1 MAEEGVDRERVP
13 LEPVEH
19 RCLALHATASVI
31 PFRTGNLS
39 VRQLHAARH
48 GAPAPDPR
56 EERELLPHWRALG
69 FDAVED
75 YVAWQVVE
83 PRPGEW
89 DFALHRGHAQAAA
102 RAGLQYVVYP
112 WVHALPPWWRA
123 GPECVLARCVEHQRE
138 GALPSLWAESTW
150 RAAERLWRAL
160 AAALRDEIRG
170 VAIAFPADY
179 GEVACGSGVADWILG
194 QHEHQHAGLWC
205 DEAPARAAWLEAARA
220 RHGTPENLGAAW
232 ALPADEAWE
241 RAPLPAHDA
250 TLAHRAD
257 FARFLRGGVQDGTRR
272 LLALA
277 RELFPD
283 VPREIK
289 LGHCSEALELG
300 SDWHALVDLAA
311 RHGAG
316 VRFTGAAQGELF
328 TRRVASLCRAHGAPL
343 LTEAP
348 REIPVWL
355 LHERAFTDVAA
366 GARDVFEFPEQLV
379 AARAGF
385 EAVRPALGQTPLR
398 PQVGCLY
405 ATTDLPLQPGH
416 GAPEALLHAWP
427 ALRRVCDLDPLD
439 ERQIARGALAGLA
452 GLLWLD
458 GEHAPRAA
466 LAALAEWLHAGGTL
480 IASAPQAPRL
490 LDEAG
495 APCAP
500 ADDEAARLA
509 ALLAPAGPL
518 DFDAALPDDP
528 VVVHPGD
535 GAARLLLGPGW
546 HGRED
551 GRWAFPALTAAALP
565 GDGRGPAPL
574 DYWTESEAEPPL
586 PCRWTS
592 ARSELLVPVPPAARL
607 RPQDFELVLELCVPP
622 AAPSTPLR
630 LQLDGAALEEV
641 VERGAQRVTRALPAA
656 PRGDLVVLR
665 LEAPAHRPDRD
676 WGSADRRELGVLVR
690 SVAIAPRGGGREA
703 GLAALLDGQHA
714 LRARGAVA
722 RVGRGAVLRGDGTPL
737 AALGLLNAW
746 LADRS
751 RTRRRRPTRRA
762 TRCRAA
768 SSPRWRAASCCTTR
782 TPSRPRGRR
791 SPAACRTRRA
801 GRSVWNS
808 LRPWSMLAPL
818 QTRFVGVAELRR
830 APTPCATMSA

>member
-1 MAEEGVDRERVP
+1 
-13 LEPVEH
+13 
-19 RCLALHATASVI
+19 VI

-48 GAPAPDPR
+48 GEPAPDPR

-112 WVHALPPWWRA
+112 WVHSLPPWWRA
-123 GPECVLARCVEHQRE
+123 GPECVLARCVEHGQQ

-150 RAAERLWRAL
+150 HAAERLWRAL

-194 QHEHQHAGLWC
+194 EHEHQHVGLWC
-205 DEAPARAAWLEAARA
+205 DEAPARAAWRAAVRA
-220 RHGTPENLGAAW
+220 RHGTPAALGTAW
-232 ALPADEAWE
+232 ALPADDAWE

-250 TLAHRAD
+250 ALAHRAD
-257 FARFLRGGVQDGTRR
+257 FARFLRGGVQDGARR
-272 LLALA
+272 LLSLA

-328 TRRVASLCRAHGAPL
+328 TRRVASLCRTHGAPL

-405 ATTDLPLQPGH
+405 ATTDLPLQPGR
-416 GAPEALLHAWP
+416 GAPEALVHAWP

-452 GLLWLD
+452 GLLVLD

-490 LDEAG
+490 LDEDG
-495 APCAP
+495 APYAP

-518 DFDAALPDDP
+518 DFAALLPDDAI
-528 VVVHPGD
+528 VVHPGD

-574 DYWTESEAEPPL
+574 DYWTEAEEPPL

-592 ARSELLVPVPPAARL
+592 ACSELLVPVPPAARR
-607 RPQDFELVLELCVPP
+607 RPQEFELVLELCVPP
-622 AAPSTPLR
+622 AAPHAPLR
-630 LQLDGAALEEV
+630 LQLDGEALEEV
-641 VERGAQRVTRALPAA
+641 VQRGAQRVTRPLPAA
-656 PRGDLVVLR
+656 PSGDLVVLR
-665 LEAPAHRPDRD
+665 LDAPAHRPDRD

-690 SVAIAPRGGGREA
+690 SVVIAPRAGGREA
-703 GLAALLDGQHA
+703 GLPALLDGQRA
-714 LRARGAVA
+714 LRARGAVV

-746 LADRS
+746 LAGQIADAPPPPDPPRDVLQGCLVTALEGGLLLHNPHPVS
-751 RTRRRRPTRRA
+751 AARPQITGSVPHATRR
-762 TRCRAA
+762 
-768 SSPRWRAASCCTTR
+768 
-782 TPSRPRGRR
+782 
-791 SPAACRTRRA
+791 
-801 GRSVWNS
+801 RSVWNS

-818 QTRFVGVAELRR
+818 QTRFVV
-830 APTPCATMSA
+830 